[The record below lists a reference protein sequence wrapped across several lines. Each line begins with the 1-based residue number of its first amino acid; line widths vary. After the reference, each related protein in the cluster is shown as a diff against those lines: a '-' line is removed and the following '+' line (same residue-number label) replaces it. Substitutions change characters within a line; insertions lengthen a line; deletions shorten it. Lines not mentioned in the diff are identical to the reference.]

1 MTAGF
6 SRYAGP
12 LLLLL
17 LSGGGCLPL
26 LGQITTRSD
35 AVGKLLNQWHT
46 EGTAAGLGAITYE
59 NRDGGHSPLDAKL
72 WPQLQVRSPIA
83 GDTGPAKS
91 VRPMP
96 LLGNCSMAA
105 PAAEGGSL
113 TRIYELQQPG
123 FLFLAA
129 QYADNNHFIYPEHQD
144 HDPGWNGRGGWGDLF
159 PANVPMATTC
169 QGSSY
174 RDQAFLSAFLS
185 ATAAI
190 PPETQK
196 LILRKQML
204 APTLQ
209 SLLRRTYR
217 PGAKAEEDYFTGKA
231 HPAVFD
237 GDQLDEE
244 KMTRL
249 AHEMTLEKIP
259 PVVRLA
265 VAGETELQRGRD
277 FFEPENLPDAK
288 LGTTPYAIARVFR
301 GSGYVHEML
310 LSAERSFDAQ
320 DKPLKYKWALLQGD
334 LSRIRIEASEDG
346 RRAKIAVAWHPE
358 MRAASGIQ
366 THRVDIGVFATNGA
380 AWSAPAIVSFYMLPN
395 EARFYDAKGRLEEIC
410 YDAANP
416 DPGLPALD
424 DLRWLSLGRRMGSDQ
439 KHPGIALLNRYLS
452 EIAAVR
458 LQSLAAGLAS
468 EQDRW
473 RQLSAEAAQKKEAD
487 ALLSQLQSKL
497 RTGLG
502 ETFDDSGL
510 TLAQS
515 IEDAILHTARV
526 VDVYLAGQDV
536 IDELIKAS
544 GKPDNAAAFIAG
556 RQRLVNYG
564 IYREQHG
571 TYAFTKAPEALTA
584 GDRHHLA
591 LFHLTVLHLA
601 LLPEFL
607 ERVETPAFVD
617 TRLTVRKLWRDVYR
631 YAVDGTP
638 EGWVRYSPSGEFEF
652 APSGALFTQG
662 RGAPPV
668 PVKYERDAATSQ
680 LRFEPAK

>member
-1 MTAGF
+1 MAQV
-6 SRYAGP
+6 
-12 LLLLL
+12 
-17 LSGGGCLPL
+17 LSFLVAVVV
-26 LGQITTRSD
+26 LGASSSAHAQITTRTD
-35 AVGKLLNQWHT
+35 AVGKLLNVWQA
-46 EGTAAGLGAITYE
+46 EGTAAGLSALTYE
-59 NRDGGHSPLDAKL
+59 NRDGKHSPLDVKL
-72 WPQLQVRSPIA
+72 WPQLQVRSSLS
-83 GDTGPAKS
+83 GDTGPAS
-91 VRPMP
+91 AVRPMP
-96 LLGNCSMAA
+96 LLGNSSMAA

-123 FLFLAA
+123 FTFLAG

-159 PANVPMATTC
+159 PANVPMVTTC

-174 RDQAFLSAFLS
+174 RDQAFLSAYLS
-185 ATAAI
+185 AIAAL
-190 PPETQK
+190 PQETQK

-231 HPAVFD
+231 HPVVFD

-244 KMTRL
+244 KMARL
-249 AHEMTLEKIP
+249 AHEMTLDKIP

-265 VAGETELQRGRD
+265 IAGETEIQRGRE

-301 GSGYVHEML
+301 GSGYVHEVL

-320 DKPLKYKWALLQGD
+320 DKPLKFKWALLQGD

-346 RRAKIAVAWHPE
+346 VRAKIAVAWHPE

-416 DPGLPALD
+416 DPGLPSTD
-424 DLRWLSLGRRMGSDQ
+424 DLRWLSLGGRMGSDQ

-458 LQSLAAGLAS
+458 LQSLAAGLAPDQ
-468 EQDRW
+468 ERW
-473 RQLSAEAAQKKEAD
+473 RQLSAEASQKKEAD
-487 ALLSQLQSKL
+487 ALRSQIQQKL
-497 RTGLG
+497 REGLAQ
-502 ETFDDSGL
+502 TFDDSGL
-510 TLAQS
+510 TLAQAFES
-515 IEDAILHTARV
+515 AILHTSRV

-536 IDELIKAS
+536 VDGLVKAS
-544 GKPDNAAAFIAG
+544 GKPENLSILTAA
-556 RQRLVNYG
+556 RQRLVDYG
-564 IYREQHG
+564 IYRQQHG
-571 TYAFTKAPEALTA
+571 VYAFTRAPEALTA

-607 ERVETPAFVD
+607 ERVEAPAFVD
-617 TRLTVRKLWRDVYR
+617 TRLTVRKPWRDVYR
-631 YAVDGTP
+631 YSVDGKP
-638 EGWVRYSPSGEFEF
+638 EGWVRYTTSGDTYEFD
-652 APSGALFTQG
+652 PTGALFTQG
-662 RGAPPV
+662 RGAPAV
-668 PVKYERDAATSQ
+668 PVKYHRDSATSQ
-680 LRFEPAK
+680 LRFEPVK